1 MNLRPGPRARAKLYG
16 SGLVVLVLIWLLA
29 LPEPFFDAPY
39 SPVLYDR
46 KGELLGALAAQDG
59 QWRFPPGGKRSEKFT
74 AALIESEDR
83 RFFYHPG
90 LDPLA
95 LVRAFSQMLK
105 NRRVISGAST
115 LTMQTIRLMRP
126 GMPRTFLEKAVEA
139 VLALR
144 LELGRSKE
152 DILALYAANAP
163 FGANVVGLEAA
174 AWRWFGR
181 PPEDLSWAEAATLAV
196 LPKSP
201 GLIHPGRNR
210 EALQRKRD
218 ALLESLWARN
228 YFDEETL
235 NLAKAESLPGK
246 ALPLPRL
253 APHLLN
259 RLITEA
265 GGLGAFRS
273 GTRAGKGKHGG
284 FPGPLMG
291 STLDRALQERAQVV
305 MNRVAARFAGNGIM
319 NGACL
324 ILNTRNGEVLA
335 YVGNVDSLQA
345 PDVDIVT
352 ARRSS
357 GSILKPF
364 LYAAMLDSGD
374 ILPRA
379 LLSDIP
385 TRVGS
390 YSPENISRNYLG
402 AVPADEALARSLN
415 IPAVR
420 ALRIFGVDRFARF
433 LRSLGIST
441 LFRSGD
447 EYGLP
452 LILGGAEVTLWE
464 MAGLYA
470 GLGRSTLAQAGEA
483 VFFPPRVSPPPPREE
498 PAGTLRP
505 GPNRG
510 LLSRGAAWLT
520 LDALTFA
527 VRPGEEARW
536 QEYANSRRI
545 AWKTGTSFGF
555 RDAWAIGLTPDWT
568 VAVWIGNASGE
579 GRAELRSAVTSAP
592 VLFEL
597 FSALG
602 SMAPPSPSGNP
613 WFPQP
618 AAELKTQEVCASSGY
633 PAGPDCENTKTVFLP
648 REAPPHSPCSY
659 CRTVALNEKGDRRV
673 IPGHGY
679 GKPVITKKWF
689 TLSPAEEWYYRKWN
703 LDYKPLPPWEKDS
716 AENVPSGSASLALF
730 NPQPGAQIYVPRELD
745 GREGRVVFAAA
756 HRDPGGKI
764 YWHLDNQYLGVTEF
778 FHELESRPGPG
789 FHTLFLVDPQGS
801 ALTRRFEVLENQD

>member
-1 MNLRPGPRARAKLYG
+1 M
-16 SGLVVLVLIWLLA
+16 WLLA
-29 LPEPFFDAPY
+29 LPEPLFDALY

-59 QWRFPPGGKRSEKFT
+59 QWRFPPGEKPSEKFT

-115 LTMQTIRLMRP
+115 LTMQTVRLMRP

-152 DILALYAANAP
+152 DILALYTANAP

-210 EALQRKRD
+210 EALKRKRD
-218 ALLESLWARN
+218 VLLETLWKRN

-273 GTRAGKGKHGG
+273 GTRAAASTGKSGG
-284 FPGPLMG
+284 LPGPLMG
-291 STLDRALQERAQVV
+291 STLDRALQERAQTV
-305 MNRVAARFAGNGIM
+305 MNRALTRFAGNGIM

-335 YVGNVDSLQA
+335 YVGNVDSSQA

-379 LLSDIP
+379 LLTDIP

-420 ALRIFGVDRFARF
+420 SLRIFGVDRFARF
-433 LRSLGIST
+433 LRGLGIST
-441 LFRSGD
+441 LFRPGN

-464 MAGLYA
+464 MAGMYA
-470 GLGRSTLAQAGEA
+470 GLGRSALAGNQETA
-483 VFFPPRVSPPPPREE
+483 FYHPRVFPAPPGEKPES
-498 PAGTLRP
+498 ARP
-505 GPNRG
+505 GP
-510 LLSRGAAWLT
+510 LSRGAAWLT

-579 GRAELRSAVTSAP
+579 GRAELRSSVTSAP

-597 FSALG
+597 FSALA
-602 SMAPPSPSGNP
+602 SLSPGGNP
-613 WFPQP
+613 WFSQP
-618 AAELKTQEVCASSGY
+618 AAELKTQEVCAFSGY
-633 PAGPDCENTKTVFLP
+633 PAGPDCGNIRYVFLP
-648 REAPPHSPCSY
+648 QGAPPHSPCSY
-659 CRTVALNEKGDRRV
+659 CRTVVLNEKEDRRV
-673 IPGHGY
+673 IPGPGY
-679 GKPVITKKWF
+679 GKPVVMKKWF

-703 LDYKPLPPWEKDS
+703 LDYKPLPPWENDP
-716 AENVPSGSASLALF
+716 AGDLPLGSTSLALF
-730 NPQPGAQIYVPRELD
+730 NPQPGAQIFVPRELD
-745 GREGRVVFAAA
+745 GREGRIVFAAA
-756 HRDPGGKI
+756 HRNPGGKI
-764 YWHLDNQYLGVTEF
+764 YWHLDNRYLGMTEF
-778 FHELESRPGPG
+778 FHEIESRPGPG
-789 FHTLFLVDPQGS
+789 FHTLYLVDTQGG